1 MARTFHAVVN
11 GSLVRKKTMV
21 LGLMEQWMM
30 NWLDQIRKVK
40 EQNELCAAH

>member
-11 GSLVRKKTMV
+11 GSLVKKND
-21 LGLMEQWMM
+21 GSRANEQWMM

-40 EQNELCAAH
+40 EQNGLCAAH